1 MIPRGELIR
10 RHPTGVSSN
19 GSAAVMVM
27 ELVGV
32 PCVYTYAPR
41 SVGGWDRRDEFN
53 SLVDEAMRKIGW
65 KRDRRCLTGWRKCPS
80 IRRGGDDA
88 GRPLCEH

>member
-1 MIPRGELIR
+1 MMIARSELIR

-19 GSAAVMVM
+19 GNAAVMVV

-65 KRDRRCLTGWRKCPS
+65 TRDRRCSIGWRKAPS
-80 IRRGGDDA
+80 IRRVTQG
-88 GRPLCEH
+88 